1 MSNTLQRPDYAII
14 ADWIRPDSHVLDLGC
29 GNGTLLSWLKKNK
42 GVRGYGIEINDDY
55 ITESLK
61 NDINVIHMDLNE
73 GLSEFDDNS
82 FDYVVLSL
90 TLQAMD
96 RPDHIISEMMRV
108 ATEGI
113 VTFPNFGHL
122 RARLQLALGHM
133 PKTRTL
139 PHEWYDTPNTHLCTL
154 KDFEDLC
161 RKLNL
166 EVLDRRA
173 VDQEHKTSLGLR
185 LLPNLLGKIA
195 LYRFQKRR

>member
-1 MSNTLQRPDYAII
+1 MSDTLQRPDYAII

-29 GNGTLLSWLKKNK
+29 GNGTLLSFLKRTKN
-42 GVRGYGIEINDDY
+42 VRGYGIEINDDH
-55 ITESLK
+55 ITECLK
-61 NDINVIHMDLNE
+61 NNINVIHMDLNE

-90 TLQAMD
+90 TLQAMR
-96 RPDHIISEMMRV
+96 RPDRIISEMMRV

-113 VTFPNFGHL
+113 VTFPNFGYIKS
-122 RARLQLALGHM
+122 RLQLALGRM

-139 PHEWYDTPNTHLCTL
+139 PHEWSGTPNIHVCTL

-161 RKLNL
+161 RKLQL

-173 VDQEHKTSLGLR
+173 VDHAHKTSLGLR